1 MNKSDDMMTLVGIF
15 LFISA
20 GTFIYVALMHILP
33 EVLENINK
41 QKNTTKN
48 YTYIDVYTQVG
59 LMTLGCWTPFLVH
72 LIE

>member
-1 MNKSDDMMTLVGIF
+1 MMTLVGIF

-59 LMTLGCWTPFLVH
+59 LMTLGC
-72 LIE
+72 